1 MTASTVMGTSTNE
14 NSATVVIPK
23 TIEFKKKIFEVMVL
37 GGNGH
42 KLNVSLIDYENDFEQ
57 QIDLGSRLR
66 MPVSGHKT
74 NIFANGYPIF
84 IF

>member
-1 MTASTVMGTSTNE
+1 VTASTVMGTSTNE

-23 TIEFKKKIFEVMVL
+23 TIELKKKTFEVMVL

-74 NIFANGYPIF
+74 YIFANGYPIF

>member
-1 MTASTVMGTSTNE
+1 MTALTVMGTSTNE
-14 NSATVVIPK
+14 NSAIAVTPISMNLMK
-23 TIEFKKKIFEVMVL
+23 NIFEVMVL

-74 NIFANGYPIF
+74 RYL
-84 IF
+84 

>member
-1 MTASTVMGTSTNE
+1 
-14 NSATVVIPK
+14 
-23 TIEFKKKIFEVMVL
+23 MVL

>member
-1 MTASTVMGTSTNE
+1 VTASTVMGTSTNE
-14 NSATVVIPK
+14 NSAIAVTPISMNLM
-23 TIEFKKKIFEVMVL
+23 INIFEVMVL

-57 QIDLGSRLR
+57 QIDLGARLR

-74 NIFANGYPIF
+74 RYL
-84 IF
+84 

>member
-1 MTASTVMGTSTNE
+1 MKERFRECDGVDCHGDFYEREQCNCGNTKAS
-14 NSATVVIPK
+14 
-23 TIEFKKKIFEVMVL
+23 EFIQNKNIFQVMVL

-66 MPVSGHKT
+66 MPVSGH
-74 NIFANGYPIF
+74 
-84 IF
+84 